1 MDDGGPI
8 KTIIRGIWTGRE
20 RITNLLPPP
29 LPPMNYFY
37 TLVQNNNRII
47 IELIL
52 RFARKLILI
61 LEIDHQDFHRKLY
74 LIITIQIII

>member
-1 MDDGGPI
+1 
-8 KTIIRGIWTGRE
+8 
-20 RITNLLPPP
+20 
-29 LPPMNYFY
+29 MNYFY

-61 LEIDHQDFHRKLY
+61 LEIDHQDFHRKLFNYNNTNYY
-74 LIITIQIII
+74 LIS